1 MKVYL
6 LQHHRDLPALA
17 VNVQKEAEKPK
28 TFGSE
33 LPLHNYF
40 SFYAKQ
46 PTAHEKVQLANLGA
60 EYITLSR

>member
-1 MKVYL
+1 MDGSV
-6 LQHHRDLPALA
+6 QQESNGSNEGEIISDDDVIA

-46 PTAHEKVQLANLGA
+46 PTAHEKV
-60 EYITLSR
+60 